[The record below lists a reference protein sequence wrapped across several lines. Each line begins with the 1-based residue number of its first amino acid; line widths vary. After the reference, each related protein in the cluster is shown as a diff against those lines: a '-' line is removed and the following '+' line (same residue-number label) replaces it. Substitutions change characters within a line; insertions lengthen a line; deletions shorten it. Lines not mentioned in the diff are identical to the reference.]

1 MPLTGPNSNSEPR
14 FVFDKAKAKKVM
26 YKGNVNEHLPQ
37 HIIYIYVYM
46 PHTRQCTISY
56 HIISYVS
63 YHIISYPTP
72 YHNTSYHIIP

>member
-37 HIIYIYVYM
+37 HIIYICVYM
-46 PHTRQCTISY
+46 PHTW
-56 HIISYVS
+56 
-63 YHIISYPTP
+63 
-72 YHNTSYHIIP
+72 